1 MAVAA
6 VTVPASV
13 AVPSVA
19 GAAVPCSRGGA
30 CTPGSVGP
38 GGGTVFYAA
47 TSPQWWGTWM
57 EARPVNRGA
66 GLPWSTLPTTSLFSG
81 ADAARQVIDHTGIG
95 YGRAN
100 TDLIVAQS
108 GSTGSAA
115 AYVDALVTGGHSDWF
130 LPSKDEL
137 SKLYDY
143 YALHAKPTMAK
154 APYWSSS
161 ENGPNYAFY
170 QLFQDGTQFTDEN
183 GLGNVVSNKQL
194 RRMPVHRG
202 SGFGPLQFRLVAV
215 RAFGPV
221 AGVQPATSDPRASGR
236 VCTDDG
242 PCTVGD
248 TGPGGGIVFYDAGTH
263 MSWGRY
269 LEMAPVATESEG
281 IPWKKLTV
289 VDRQRPLYRNDANGL
304 AKHQRVRSKSIG
316 TGYANTKQI
325 VRNYG
330 PGNYAAWKTW
340 ELVYGGK
347 SDWFLPSEDELN
359 EAHRFLFTAVPSIN
373 DIRRSFY
380 WSSSEYNYDTAWTVN
395 MKDGQQFD
403 REKWK
408 VPDPAAG
415 VKAIRTRAVRAFG

>member
-1 MAVAA
+1 M
-6 VTVPASV
+6 
-13 AVPSVA
+13 
-19 GAAVPCSRGGA
+19 CS
-30 CTPGSVGP
+30 S
-38 GGGTVFYAA
+38 
-47 TSPQWWGTWM
+47 
-57 EARPVNRGA
+57 
-66 GLPWSTLPTTSLFSG
+66 
-81 ADAARQVIDHTGIG
+81 
-95 YGRAN
+95 
-100 TDLIVAQS
+100 DL
-108 GSTGSAA
+108 
-115 AYVDALVTGGHSDWF
+115 
-130 LPSKDEL
+130 
-137 SKLYDY
+137 
-143 YALHAKPTMAK
+143 
-154 APYWSSS
+154 
-161 ENGPNYAFY
+161 
-170 QLFQDGTQFTDEN
+170 
-183 GLGNVVSNKQL
+183 
-194 RRMPVHRG
+194 
-202 SGFGPLQFRLVAV
+202 
-215 RAFGPV
+215 
-221 AGVQPATSDPRASGR
+221 
-236 VCTDDG
+236 DG